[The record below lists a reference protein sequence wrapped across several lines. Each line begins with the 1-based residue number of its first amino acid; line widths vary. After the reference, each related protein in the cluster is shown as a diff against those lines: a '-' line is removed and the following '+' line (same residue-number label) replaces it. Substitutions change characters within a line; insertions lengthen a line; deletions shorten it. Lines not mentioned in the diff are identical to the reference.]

1 MHLYFTAGE
10 HSQRTRG
17 IPIRM
22 IRTGQETHAARF
34 ARHRFTRLAVFAG
47 WIGNAL
53 LVAVAGAAPLPE
65 KVSFNTHV
73 RPILSNNCFYCH
85 GPDEKHREAKL
96 RLDVREDAVRD
107 LGGYAAIVPGKP
119 DASEIIK
126 RITTDDEDDLMP
138 PVKSKKKLTPEQ
150 KETLKRWIA
159 QGASYERHWS
169 FEPPKR
175 VTPPEVFGTPHP
187 VDRFIQARL
196 AEEKLAPAPPAQA
209 ATLIRRVS
217 LDLTGLPPTPQE
229 VDAFVKAS
237 AKDADAAYRA
247 LVDRLLVSPHYGER
261 WGRWWLDQA
270 RYADSN
276 GYSIDAPRQIWKFRD
291 WVIGALNA
299 DMPFDRFTVE
309 QLAGDLLPNA
319 SESQRIATGF
329 HRNTQINQE
338 GGIDKEQFRV
348 DSVFD
353 RVATT
358 GTVWLGLSVGCAQ
371 CHDHKFDPI
380 AQKEYYRLFAFLN
393 TQDEPVMK
401 VFDPGVKV
409 AELTK
414 EFKATE
420 ANLTAMVKARA
431 GEITAWEEKLKDS
444 EFRKIVSPTVR
455 KIVEKPAK
463 KRKLTENLALFAI
476 FVLPSDP
483 IRVLNDRYTE
493 IDAQLNQGTTTLV
506 MSELPKARTTT
517 VFIKGDFTRPS
528 DEVTPGTPAVL
539 HAFETANAQPT
550 RLDLARWIMSPKNPL
565 TARVIVNRV
574 WQQYFG
580 RGIVETE
587 NDFGMQGTPPS
598 HPELLDWLATEF
610 IAKRWSL
617 KELHRVIV
625 TSATYR
631 QSSTQRP
638 DLREKDPNNYLLA
651 RQARLRLD
659 AEVVRDVCLSA
670 SGLLSQKLGGPPVYP
685 PIPDGVMGQGQVKRT
700 WTVSKG
706 EDRYRRG
713 LYTFVYRASPPPSLT
728 VFDAPEGISSCTR
741 RIRSNTPL
749 QALTLMN
756 DGSFFEF
763 ATALEK
769 IIAKEGLEAGFRRCT
784 SRAPEAGELAILK
797 KLDPLNAARALL
809 NLDETVTRE

>member
-1 MHLYFTAGE
+1 MFVGFIC
-10 HSQRTRG
+10 S
-17 IPIRM
+17 
-22 IRTGQETHAARF
+22 
-34 ARHRFTRLAVFAG
+34 
-47 WIGNAL
+47 AL
-53 LVAVAGAAPLPE
+53 LASVAVAAPLPE
-65 KVSFNTHV
+65 KVSFNAHI

-96 RLDVREDAVRD
+96 RLDVRENAVAD

-119 DASEIIK
+119 DDSELMK
-126 RITTDDEDDLMP
+126 RITTHDEDDVMP
-138 PVKSKKKLTPEQ
+138 PVKSKKQLTPEQ

-159 QGASYERHWS
+159 QGANYERHWS
-169 FEPPKR
+169 FEPLKR
-175 VTPPEVFGTPHP
+175 PEVVAIADCGLRIADWEKREPKTGAELRGRQ
-187 VDRFIQARL
+187 RFLELWPKNPIDHFIENRL
-196 AEEKLAPAPPAQA
+196 LDEGIAPSPEADP
-209 ATLIRRVS
+209 ATLCRRLF
-217 LDLTGLPPTPQE
+217 LDLTGLPPTAKE
-229 VDAFVKAS
+229 VDAFVVESIRDPQS
-237 AKDADAAYRA
+237 AIRNLTDK
-247 LVDRLLVSPHYGER
+247 LLASPHHGER

-299 DMPFDRFTVE
+299 DMPFDQFTVE

-319 SESQRIATGF
+319 TEAQKIATGF

-393 TQDEPVMK
+393 NQDEPTMK
-401 VFDPGVKV
+401 VFDPSVNV
-409 AELTK
+409 AELGK
-414 EFKATE
+414 EFKAAE
-420 ANLTAMVKARA
+420 AKLNAMVKERY
-431 GEITAWEEKLKDS
+431 GEVTAWEEKLKQS
-444 EFRKIVSPTVR
+444 EFRKIVSAAIS
-455 KIVEKPAK
+455 KIVAKPAA

-483 IRVLNDRYTE
+483 IRVLNDRHTE
-493 IDAQLNQGTTTLV
+493 LDALLNQGTTTFV
-506 MSELPKARTTT
+506 MSELPKPRKTT
-517 VFIKGDFTRPS
+517 VFIKGDFTRPA

-539 HAFETANAQPT
+539 HAFETKSAQPT

-587 NDFGMQGTPPS
+587 NDFGMQGTQPS
-598 HPELLDWLATEF
+598 HPEMLDWLATEF
-610 IAKRWSL
+610 IAKKWSL
-617 KELHRVIV
+617 KELHRIIV

-631 QSSTQRP
+631 QSSAQRA

-651 RQARLRLD
+651 RQTRLRLD

-670 SGLLSQKLGGPPVYP
+670 SGLLSRKLGGPPVYP
-685 PIPDGVMGQGQVKRT
+685 PIPDGVMGVGQVKRT

-706 EDRYRRG
+706 EDKYRRG

-728 VFDAPEGISSCTR
+728 VFDAPDGFSSCTR

-756 DGSFFEF
+756 DGSFFEM

-769 IIAKEGLEAGFRRCT
+769 IIAKDGLETAFRRCT
-784 SRAPEAGELAILK
+784 SRAPKAEEIAILK

-809 NLDETVTRE
+809 NLDETLTRE